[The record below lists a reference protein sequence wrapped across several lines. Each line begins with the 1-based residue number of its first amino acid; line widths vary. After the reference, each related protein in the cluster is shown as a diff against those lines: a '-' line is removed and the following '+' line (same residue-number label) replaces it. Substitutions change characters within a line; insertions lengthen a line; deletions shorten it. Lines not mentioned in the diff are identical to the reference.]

1 MGTTEAH
8 DILEPGEELV
18 WQRPGNMAWRRGAI
32 SGYLVLTDRR
42 VVFEPHRVEV
52 LKGLKRWSAP
62 LARIAA
68 VGTQPR
74 GYNPFTGSLRP
85 RLRLAM
91 EDGSAEIF
99 LVNDLASAIGDIASA
114 VERRRAV
121 GD

>member
-1 MGTTEAH
+1 MGTGEAD
-8 DILEPGEELV
+8 DILEPGEELI
-18 WQRPGNMAWRRGAI
+18 WERPANMAWRRGAVT
-32 SGYLVLTDRR
+32 GYLLLTERR

-74 GYNPFTGSLRP
+74 SYNPFTGSLRP
-85 RLRLAM
+85 RLRLDM

-99 LVNDLASAIGDIASA
+99 LVNDLASAVGDIT
-114 VERRRAV
+114 RALAR
-121 GD
+121 